1 MLLQKLLMTENK
13 IVSLQKVRSDKKQ
26 KSSMRML
33 DASASYTCIEK
44 CLKYLEMNDMPELKE
59 LKKDMKEVMKKM
71 IEIGKNG

>member
-1 MLLQKLLMTENK
+1 MLLQKLLMIENK

-44 CLKYLEMNDMPELKE
+44 CLKYLEMNDLEELSQ